1 MSPAAKPI
9 PEGYPQVTPYLIVD
23 GAAEAIDFYQQ
34 VFGATERMRMG
45 APDGKVGHAE
55 VAMGDAVVMLS
66 DEWPDMGMVGPKA
79 LGGTPV
85 TISVYVED
93 VDATFDR
100 AVKAGATATRPVED
114 QFYGDRSG
122 QFVDPFGHRWSIA
135 THVEDVPPEEME
147 ARAARAMEGGGS

>member
-55 VAMGDAVVMLS
+55 VAIGDAVVMLS